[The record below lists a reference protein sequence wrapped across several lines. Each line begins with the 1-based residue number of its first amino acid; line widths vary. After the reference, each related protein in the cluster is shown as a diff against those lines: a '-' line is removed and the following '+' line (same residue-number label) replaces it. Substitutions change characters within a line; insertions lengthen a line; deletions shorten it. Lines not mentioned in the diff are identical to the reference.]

1 MSNNFSSLFSAVNKS
16 VISAGVLLGIGI
28 AFGVGMAAVAS
39 RLRTLLSPELTELTE
54 LTELAGLR
62 ADMAR
67 HADRAS
73 QLDHDLRT
81 PIGTVATALQWMN
94 TAVDE
99 PDSQAEGREVIGR
112 QVTRLTK
119 LTEELHDLARQLRS

>member
-1 MSNNFSSLFSAVNKS
+1 MSNNFSSLFSAVGKS
-16 VISAGVLLGIGI
+16 AISAGVLLGVGV
-28 AFGVGMAAVAS
+28 AFGVGMAAVAL
-39 RLRTLLSPELTELTE
+39 RPRTLLSPALTEM
-54 LTELAGLR
+54 TELAGLR

-67 HADRAS
+67 YADRAS

-112 QVTRLTK
+112 QVTRLIK
-119 LTEELHDLARQLRS
+119 LTEELHDLARQMRS

>member
-16 VISAGVLLGIGI
+16 AISAGVSLGVGI

-39 RLRTLLSPELTELTE
+39 RLRILFSSERTEMTELTR
-54 LTELAGLR
+54 LAGLR

>member
-39 RLRTLLSPELTELTE
+39 RLRTLLSPELTE

>member
-1 MSNNFSSLFSAVNKS
+1 MSNNFSSLFDAPGRPVTGG
-16 VISAGVLLGIGI
+16 GVCLGLGI
-28 AFGVGMAAVAS
+28 AFAIGMVAIAS
-39 RLRTLLSPELTELTE
+39 RPRTQPSTE

-62 ADMAR
+62 AELGR

-81 PIGTVATALQWMN
+81 PISTVATALQWMN
-94 TAVDE
+94 TALDE

-112 QVTRLTK
+112 QVSRLIK
-119 LTEELHDLARQLRS
+119 LTEELHDLARQLRG

>member
-1 MSNNFSSLFSAVNKS
+1 MSNNFSSLFGT
-16 VISAGVLLGIGI
+16 AGKLGIGAGI
-28 AFGVGMAAVAS
+28 SLGVGMAFGIGMAAFAL
-39 RLRTLLSPELTELTE
+39 RPRTLLSPELTEL
-54 LTELAGLR
+54 AGLR
-62 ADMAR
+62 ADRIR

-81 PIGTVATALQWMN
+81 PIGTVATAIQWMN

-112 QVTRLTK
+112 QVTRLIK

>member
-16 VISAGVLLGIGI
+16 VISTGVLLGVGI
-28 AFGVGMAAVAS
+28 AFGAGIAAVAS

>member
-1 MSNNFSSLFSAVNKS
+1 MSNNFSSLLSAVNKS

>member
-1 MSNNFSSLFSAVNKS
+1 
-16 VISAGVLLGIGI
+16 
-28 AFGVGMAAVAS
+28 
-39 RLRTLLSPELTELTE
+39 
-54 LTELAGLR
+54 
-62 ADMAR
+62 MAR

>member
-1 MSNNFSSLFSAVNKS
+1 MSNNFSSLFSAVGKS
-16 VISAGVLLGIGI
+16 AISAGVLLGVGV
-28 AFGVGMAAVAS
+28 AFGVGMAAVAL
-39 RLRTLLSPELTELTE
+39 RPRTLLSPELTEM
-54 LTELAGLR
+54 TELAELR

-112 QVTRLTK
+112 QVTRLIK